1 MTFQQTTSAIMRAP
15 SGLIQGTCGVAS
27 GTNRVKDPK
36 ARLFMHISSANAP
49 EVSPTTDPGDRGDR
63 GSRLVGWKDIAAY
76 LGKTDRTVK
85 RWGKDRG
92 LPVYRV
98 PGKAKTSVYAYSSE
112 LDQWLESAEAET
124 ETKADEELNRHPPVP
139 ESAELQESLVPVLTT
154 ARPTQRLRRMWLLG
168 GLVLLLAVVTL
179 DVLVRL
185 RAVPFMNAW
194 RNFAVGHRESD
205 AHPAVS
211 EAERRAA
218 SDFYLRGR
226 YEWNQRTPASLQ
238 RALDLFTQAIVH
250 NPGDARAYAGLADTY
265 DLLREYSTDADNDA
279 FPRAI
284 AAAKKAVALDGSLAE
299 AHRALAFAEMYGDWN
314 FTGAET
320 EFRRAIELDPKE
332 PQARRWY
339 ANALAVI
346 GRFPEA
352 VVQMDKAQELDPAS
366 DPTLADKGWMLYNA
380 NRAREGI
387 ELLKEVERSSPE
399 FYSPHSYLMQID
411 LDLRDYPS
419 FLSEGQLAAQSSG
432 DATLLDIIASSRAGF
447 EQGGSRGFLQ
457 ALYTKEKQYYA
468 TGKVRATLLA
478 KTCMLMGK
486 RQEVLDIMEDAY
498 KRRDIEVLSFFSHP
512 SLLTLKDDPRYQALA
527 RKINLPRGVRP
538 GMAPPNS
545 F

>member
-1 MTFQQTTSAIMRAP
+1 MTIQQTISAIMRAR

-27 GTNRVKDPK
+27 GTNRVNDPK
-36 ARLFMHISSANAP
+36 TRLFMHTSSANAP
-49 EVSPTTDPGDRGDR
+49 EVSPTIDPSDRGDR

-112 LDQWLESAEAET
+112 LDQWLEAAEAET
-124 ETKADEELNRHPPVP
+124 ETRADELNQHSPNPEPAQLHEPPILALP
-139 ESAELQESLVPVLTT
+139 A
-154 ARPTQRLRRMWLLG
+154 ARPRQRLRRMWLLG
-168 GLVLLLAVVTL
+168 GLALLLAVVTL
-179 DVLVRL
+179 DVMVRL
-185 RAVPFMNAW
+185 RAVPFASAW
-194 RNFAVGHRESD
+194 HALATGHRESD

-226 YEWNQRTPASLQ
+226 YEWNQRTPESLH

-299 AHRALAFAEMYGDWN
+299 AHRSLAFAEMYGDWN
-314 FTGAET
+314 FAGAEA
-320 EFRRAIELDPKE
+320 EFRRAIELDPKD

-339 ANALAVI
+339 ANALALI

-352 VVQMDKAQELDPAS
+352 VVQMDRAQELDPAS
-366 DPTLADKGWMLYNA
+366 DPTLSDKGWMLYNA
-380 NRAREGI
+380 NHAREGI

-411 LDLRDYPS
+411 LDLRDYPA

-432 DATLLDIIASSRAGF
+432 DAAMLDVIASSRAGL
-447 EQGGSRGFLQ
+447 EQRGSRGFLQ

-478 KTCMLMGK
+478 KTCVLMGK
-486 RQEVLDIMEDAY
+486 KQEVLDVMEDAY
-498 KRRDIEVLSFFSHP
+498 KRRDIEVLSFLSHP
-512 SLLTLKDDPRYQALA
+512 ALLTLKDDPRYQALA
-527 RKINLPRGVRP
+527 RKINFPRGAGP
-538 GMAPPNS
+538 ATAPPNN